1 MTSNAALQK
10 ETWTCGVRC
19 NPSAQYNP
27 TQHTWDRVVSLGI
40 AGLSTL

>member
-1 MTSNAALQK
+1 MYVNAALQK
-10 ETWTCGVRC
+10 ETWTCGVWC

-27 TQHTWDRVVSLGI
+27 TQHPQDRVVSLRT